1 MSLKNIFKKV
11 AKLAKQRSTWL
22 GAATLAAVAGNAA
35 LGNKLGDVGNAVGLI
50 FGTAA
55 IATDTAPTV
64 TE

>member
-1 MSLKNIFKKV
+1 MNLKNIFKKV
-11 AKLAKQRSTWL
+11 VKLAKQRSTWV

-55 IATDTAPTV
+55 IATDTTV